1 MRHEEEEDLS
11 SSPRKR
17 AKLTTVYDA
26 VAGRANYEG
35 FLSLPRNSRYRDR
48 ASTTLVPI
56 PPGEVLFRR
65 EDAPERYE
73 EDDIYTVDRR
83 LDQKLELQRLPDSDL
98 LKALHAY
105 TSDFYAGIWE
115 DAEDD
120 DFESLD
126 ETALLALG
134 VLVEEAAAQI
144 PVEDVASLPE
154 ELDSKQDTTDD
165 ASSVKGD
172 IKTKIKTEIK
182 TDGDAASVR
191 SIKAESD
198 DAGVNEEIK
207 SEGDSASLANG
218 IKVEPDD

>member
-1 MRHEEEEDLS
+1 MKKENLS

-35 FLSLPRNSRYRDR
+35 FLSLPRNSRYRDK

-73 EDDIYTVDRR
+73 ENDIYTADRH
-83 LDQKLELQRLPDSDL
+83 LDQANELQRLPDSDL

-105 TSDFYAGIWE
+105 TSDFYADIWE
-115 DAEDD
+115 DTEDD

-134 VLVEEAAAQI
+134 VLIEEAAAQI
-144 PVEDVASLPE
+144 PLDDIATLPDE
-154 ELDSKQDTTDD
+154 VDSTSDADD
-165 ASSVKGD
+165 ASSVKSD
-172 IKTKIKTEIK
+172 IKTEIK
-182 TDGDAASVR
+182 AEIKTESDAASVR
-191 SIKAESD
+191 SVRSIKTEGDEEGVNEQIKAESD
-198 DAGVNEEIK
+198 RG
-207 SEGDSASLANG
+207 SLNNG
-218 IKVEPDD
+218 IKLGPND

>member
-1 MRHEEEEDLS
+1 MRHEEGDLS

-35 FLSLPRNSRYRDR
+35 FLSLPRNSRYRDKS
-48 ASTTLVPI
+48 STTLVPI

-73 EDDIYTVDRR
+73 EDDIYTADRH
-83 LDQKLELQRLPDSDL
+83 LDQKQELQRLPDSDL

-115 DAEDD
+115 DSEDD

-207 SEGDSASLANG
+207 SEGDSESLANG

>member
-35 FLSLPRNSRYRDR
+35 FLSLPRNSRYRDK

-73 EDDIYTVDRR
+73 ENDIYPADRH
-83 LDQKLELQRLPDSDL
+83 LDQKQELQRLPDSDL

-198 DAGVNEEIK
+198 DGGVNEEIK
-207 SEGDSASLANG
+207 SEGDSESLANG
-218 IKVEPDD
+218 IKLEPDD